1 MKKISEII
9 VPSKSGVQL
18 ISGGTASSNLLNV
31 ENKKRYA
38 ILNQIDSHLKDLND
52 VKLVV
57 DIAAGA
63 EDNALVFAMACDRI
77 VIVIVG
83 EPTSFVDSYA
93 LLKAIFSKSS
103 FKNYCIVVNQ
113 VQDDDQGK
121 DLFLKFQKITSKFL
135 DVNLHYVGSIKSSP
149 KIRKSIINRI
159 PLVSEEPKSELSQS
173 FLRVAKNIYETPTN
187 EWGGLT
193 FLSKVKKELNVSMTN
208 YYSEKSKISIN
219 ELIEKNLDLVKK
231 IAWQIFGR
239 VQKVVEVEDLIQQGM
254 EGLVSAAQKYSPKE
268 GVNFQQYAQLRIRG
282 SIIDFLR
289 KNSNLCRTTIKKKQ
303 EFEKCKR
310 DLQKQLGREPSK
322 YELIE
327 KLGIKDEEYNYWE
340 KAFEANTLQSL
351 DQAYDEYSILYASSS
366 NDPEIS
372 LQDKQLKDQ
381 IKEALS
387 VLNQREAMVAQLY
400 YVEEL
405 NIYEISEIME
415 ISTGR
420 ISQIKKVI
428 IEKLRNE
435 IG

>member
-1 MKKISEII
+1 
-9 VPSKSGVQL
+9 
-18 ISGGTASSNLLNV
+18 
-31 ENKKRYA
+31 
-38 ILNQIDSHLKDLND
+38 
-52 VKLVV
+52 
-57 DIAAGA
+57 
-63 EDNALVFAMACDRI
+63 
-77 VIVIVG
+77 
-83 EPTSFVDSYA
+83 
-93 LLKAIFSKSS
+93 
-103 FKNYCIVVNQ
+103 
-113 VQDDDQGK
+113 
-121 DLFLKFQKITSKFL
+121 
-135 DVNLHYVGSIKSSP
+135 
-149 KIRKSIINRI
+149 
-159 PLVSEEPKSELSQS
+159 
-173 FLRVAKNIYETPTN
+173 
-187 EWGGLT
+187 
-193 FLSKVKKELNVSMTN
+193 MTN